1 MCDTLILRWSGIL
14 LGILF
19 IAAALSACGGSS
31 APATQVSGSS
41 TPDEGTTKST
51 PDTQVQDSSRMSL
64 DDYLTIC
71 SGPTPGQTDAELTL
85 AGFAAVLGEFT
96 EQLEAVEP
104 LEEVADWHGAVL
116 VYQRAVK
123 EALDD
128 APGPGE
134 GESEDLYILDV
145 LFPVGLQHQPAIVE
159 AIEGMDR
166 ELVAR
171 MVEAG
176 CIDEDILSMSLTEEE
191 LKELGVGDGGTAGG
205 RVITEFASI
214 SAGSDHTCGVGA
226 DGSVACWGSDFF
238 GKASP
243 PGGEFSFVAAGW
255 THTCGVRAD
264 GSVACW
270 GDDDDGQATPPE
282 SEFVSV
288 SAGNNHTC
296 GIRADGSVACWGDDD
311 DGQATPPESEFVSV
325 SAGNNHTC
333 GIRADGSVA
342 CWGDGYDGQ
351 ATPPEG
357 EFVSVSVYG
366 HTCAVRTDG
375 SVACWG
381 DGYGGLPLAVS
392 ERPPEGD
399 FISVSV
405 GNTHSCGVR
414 TDGSVACWGS
424 DHLGQS
430 SPPEGE
436 FVSVSAGEYH
446 TCGIKADASVAC
458 WGSDYDGES
467 SPPEGEFVS
476 VSAGEYHTCG
486 IKADASVACW
496 GSDYDGESSPPV
508 AP

>member
-1 MCDTLILRWSGIL
+1 
-14 LGILF
+14 
-19 IAAALSACGGSS
+19 
-31 APATQVSGSS
+31 
-41 TPDEGTTKST
+41 
-51 PDTQVQDSSRMSL
+51 MS
-64 DDYLTIC
+64 
-71 SGPTPGQTDAELTL
+71 TDAELTL

-104 LEEVADWHGAVL
+104 PEEVADWHGAVL

-159 AIEGMDR
+159 AIEGMAR

-226 DGSVACWGSDFF
+226 DGYVGCWGSDFF

-270 GDDDDGQATPPE
+270 GGGDDAEKTMPSGGEFISVSAGYVHTCGVRADASVACWGDDDDGQATPPE
-282 SEFVSV
+282 GEFVSV

-296 GIRADGSVACWGDDD
+296 GIRADASVACWHMTSNRHARIRPVWVPALLLAIPLMAAALAACSGESPGSDAPRDEPRSQETESRNDDSVSAGNRDDTANDVRD
-311 DGQATPPESEFVSV
+311 DGQDDAAGLFVSV
-325 SAGNNHTC
+325 SAGYFHTC
-333 GIRADGSVA
+333 GVRNDGSVA
-342 CWGDGYDGQ
+342 CWGDGEHGQ
-351 ATPPEG
+351 ATPP
-357 EFVSVSVYG
+357 
-366 HTCAVRTDG
+366 
-375 SVACWG
+375 
-381 DGYGGLPLAVS
+381 
-392 ERPPEGD
+392 
-399 FISVSV
+399 
-405 GNTHSCGVR
+405 
-414 TDGSVACWGS
+414 
-424 DHLGQS
+424 
-430 SPPEGE
+430 
-436 FVSVSAGEYH
+436 
-446 TCGIKADASVAC
+446 AS
-458 WGSDYDGES
+458 
-467 SPPEGEFVS
+467 
-476 VSAGEYHTCG
+476 
-486 IKADASVACW
+486 
-496 GSDYDGESSPPV
+496 
-508 AP
+508 

>member
-1 MCDTLILRWSGIL
+1 MSVTLILRWSGIL

-71 SGPTPGQTDAELTL
+71 SGPTPGQTDAEITL

-104 LEEVADWHGAVL
+104 PEEVADWHDAVL

-134 GESEDLYILDV
+134 GESEDLYILGV
-145 LFPVGLQHQPAIVE
+145 LFPVGLQHQPAISE
-159 AIEGMDR
+159 AIESMDR
-166 ELVAR
+166 DLVAR
-171 MVEAG
+171 MLEAG

-191 LKELGVGDGGTAGG
+191 MKELGVGNGGTAGG
-205 RVITEFASI
+205 RLITEFASI
-214 SAGSDHTCGVGA
+214 NAGSNHTCGVGT
-226 DGSVACWGSDFF
+226 DRYVGCWGSDIF

-243 PGGEFSFVAAGW
+243 PDGQFTSVGAGW
-255 THTCGVRAD
+255 SHTCGVRADGTVACWGGGDDAEYTMPPGGEFISVSAGSGHNCGVRTD

-270 GDDDDGQATPPE
+270 GDDDEGEASPPAGQ
-282 SEFVSV
+282 FVSV
-288 SAGNNHTC
+288 NAVYNHTC
-296 GIRADGSVACWGDDD
+296 GIRADA
-311 DGQATPPESEFVSV
+311 
-325 SAGNNHTC
+325 
-333 GIRADGSVA
+333 SVA

-351 ATPPEG
+351 ANPPEG
-357 EFVSVSVYG
+357 EFVSVSADNR
-366 HTCAVRTDG
+366 TCAVRTDG
-375 SVACWG
+375 SVVCWG
-381 DGYGGLPLAVS
+381 DGYGGLPLAMS
-392 ERPPEGD
+392 ERPPEGA

-414 TDGSVACWGS
+414 TDGSVACWGY

-458 WGSDYDGES
+458 WGSDNDGQS
-467 SPPEGEFVS
+467 SPPG
-476 VSAGEYHTCG
+476 
-486 IKADASVACW
+486 
-496 GSDYDGESSPPV
+496 

>member
-1 MCDTLILRWSGIL
+1 MSVDTLILRWSGIL
-14 LGILF
+14 LGVLL
-19 IAAALSACGGSS
+19 IAAALAACGDSS

-41 TPDEGTTKST
+41 TPDEGTTRST
-51 PDTQVQDSSRMSL
+51 PDTQAQDSSRMSL

-71 SGPTPGQTDAELTL
+71 SGPTPGQTGAELTSL

-104 LEEVADWHGAVL
+104 PEEVAGWHDAVL

-134 GESEDLYILDV
+134 GESEDMYILDV

-214 SAGSDHTCGVGA
+214 SAGDEHTCGVGT
-226 DGSVACWGSDFF
+226 DGYVGCWGSDLS

-243 PGGEFSFVAAGW
+243 PDGEFSFVAAGW

-270 GDDDDGQATPPE
+270 GGGDEEKTMPPGG
-282 SEFVSV
+282 EFISV
-288 SAGNNHTC
+288 SAGDGHTC
-296 GIRADGSVACWGDDD
+296 GVRTDGSVACWGDDD
-311 DGQATPPESEFVSV
+311 DGEATPPAGQFVSV
-325 SAGNNHTC
+325 SAGNRRTC
-333 GIRADGSVA
+333 GIRADASVA

-357 EFVSVSVYG
+357 GFVSVSVSG
-366 HTCAVRTDG
+366 QTCAVRTDG

-381 DGYGGLPLAVS
+381 GGYGRLPLAVS

-414 TDGSVACWGS
+414 TDGSVACWGW

-430 SPPEGE
+430 SPPAGQ
-436 FVSVSAGEYH
+436 FVSLSAG
-446 TCGIKADASVAC
+446 K
-458 WGSDYDGES
+458 
-467 SPPEGEFVS
+467 
-476 VSAGEYHTCG
+476 YHTCG

>member
-1 MCDTLILRWSGIL
+1 MLILRWSGIL

-19 IAAALSACGGSS
+19 IAAALSACEDG
-31 APATQVSGSS
+31 S
-41 TPDEGTTKST
+41 TPDKGTAKSIS
-51 PDTQVQDSSRMSL
+51 DTQAPDSSRMSL

-71 SGPTPGQTDAELTL
+71 SGPTPGQTDAEFTSL

-104 LEEVADWHGAVL
+104 PEEVADWHDAVL

-134 GESEDLYILDV
+134 GESEDMYILGV
-145 LFPVGLQHQPAIVE
+145 LFPVGLQHQPAISD

-191 LKELGVGDGGTAGG
+191 LKELGVGAGGTAGG
-205 RVITEFASI
+205 RMITEFASI
-214 SAGSDHTCGVGA
+214 SAGSDHTCGVGT
-226 DGSVACWGSDFF
+226 DGYVGCWGRGSDFL

-243 PGGEFSFVAAGW
+243 PDGEFSFVAAGW
-255 THTCGVRAD
+255 IHTCGVRAD

-270 GDDDDGQATPPE
+270 GDDSWGQATPPE
-282 SEFVSV
+282 GEFTSVSV
-288 SAGNNHTC
+288 GSTHSC
-296 GIRADGSVACWGDDD
+296 GVRTDGSVACWGDDD
-311 DGQATPPESEFVSV
+311 DGEASPPAGQFISI
-325 SAGNNHTC
+325 SAGDNHTC
-333 GIRADGSVA
+333 GIRADASVA
-342 CWGDGYDGQ
+342 CWGDGFDGQ

-357 EFVSVSVYG
+357 GFVSLSVNY

-375 SVACWG
+375 SVACWR
-381 DGYGGLPLAVS
+381 DGYGGLPLS

-405 GNTHSCGVR
+405 GITHSCGVR

-436 FVSVSAGEYH
+436 FVSVSAGDYH

-458 WGSDYDGES
+458 WGSDD
-467 SPPEGEFVS
+467 
-476 VSAGEYHTCG
+476 
-486 IKADASVACW
+486 
-496 GSDYDGESSPPV
+496 DGESSPPV